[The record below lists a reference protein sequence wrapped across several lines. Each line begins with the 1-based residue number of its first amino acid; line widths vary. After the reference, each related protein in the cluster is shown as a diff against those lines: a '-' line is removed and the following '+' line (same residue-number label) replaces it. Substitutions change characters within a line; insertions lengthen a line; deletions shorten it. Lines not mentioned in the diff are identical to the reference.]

1 MIKKETS
8 AQAYSCEFRNFFQEY
23 LYYRAT
29 PDGHFWI
36 RNSFWKSN
44 YLLSFFLF
52 LCQTKIT
59 LFVYLLTLF
68 RMDIFGAAH
77 GWGLGGGAKRP
88 PLPEVCHTYAT
99 MMKLVTVIPYLKKS
113 STWVL
118 KPWVLLTSAFFYRKS
133 ANFAISRNT
142 DRYRLY
148 FDI

>member
-77 GWGLGGGAKRP
+77 GWGLGGGGKKASP
-88 PLPEVCHTYAT
+88 PWSLSHICYNDETCHSYTLPKKEFYLSFKTLSSTDISIFLPEISKFCYIT
-99 MMKLVTVIPYLKKS
+99 K
-113 STWVL
+113 
-118 KPWVLLTSAFFYRKS
+118 YR
-133 ANFAISRNT
+133 
-142 DRYRLY
+142 
-148 FDI
+148 